1 MKKILGFIAAGCLL
15 LTSCDDKLDIKPL
28 GKTTLDNVTDIET
41 LLNQRWLVSEPS
53 DLLTVCDATYKRMTQ
68 LSTTMSNKNEIDYAL
83 INYDETINRADL
95 TPTDSKYT
103 SMYQYIN
110 YANVVISKTPGVSG
124 DESQKPRIIAEAK
137 ILRAWFH
144 FLLVNIYAR
153 QYDEAT
159 AAHLGGI
166 PYVDNTNVQEQKT
179 KLTISEVYN
188 HILQDCSDEVI
199 SCLTQHNVS
208 DPCRFGADFGYG
220 VRARVLFQMKRYEEA
235 LKYANLAMKINSEI
249 EDRSS
254 VASSGV
260 WELWESSPNNY
271 LHIASDN
278 SNIGEFG
285 MIIVP
290 PSTFAKYEDGDYV
303 KDFVAP
309 PYNWMSEYGTMYGY
323 EGCMFS
329 YIWDVHFNSWGLR
342 TEQMCYIAA
351 ESMIRNGQYRDGLA
365 MIDRVRIN
373 RIHPDYYTPLADNA
387 DSAMTEGEAMRMLRD
402 AKLIEMIPS
411 FEPFFDAKRWNS
423 EQEYAADY
431 TRDLGPDYGKRTITP
446 DSPLWVFP
454 FPANATN
461 YNSSLTQNY

>member
-1 MKKILGFIAAGCLL
+1 MKKILGLLAAAGMM
-15 LTSCDDKLDIKPL
+15 LTACDDKLDILPL
-28 GKTTLDNVTDIET
+28 GKTTLDNVNDIET
-41 LLNQRWLVSEPS
+41 LLNQRWLINEPS

-68 LSTTMSNKNEIDYAL
+68 VSTTMSNKNEVAYAL
-83 INYDETINRADL
+83 LNYDESLNRADL
-95 TPTDSKYT
+95 TPTYGKYAT
-103 SMYQYIN
+103 MYSYIN
-110 YANVVISKTPGVSG
+110 YANVVISKTPDARG
-124 DESQKPRIIAEAK
+124 DESQKPRLIAEAR

-144 FLLVNIYAR
+144 FLLVNIHAR

-159 AAHLGGI
+159 AGELGGI
-166 PYVDNTNVQEQKT
+166 AYVKNTNVQEQKT
-179 KLTISEVYN
+179 KLTIKEVYDK
-188 HILQDCSDEVI
+188 ILDDCSDEVI
-199 SCLTQHNVS
+199 AQLIQHNVD

-220 VRARVLFQMKRYEEA
+220 VRARVLFQMKRYDEA
-235 LKYANLAMKINSEI
+235 LKYANLAMKINSVI
-249 EDRSS
+249 EDRSGI
-254 VASSGV
+254 ASSGI

-271 LHIASDN
+271 LHIAADN

-285 MIIVP
+285 FIVVP

-303 KDFVAP
+303 KDFVVG
-309 PYNWMSEYGTMYGY
+309 PYNWNADYGTMYGY

-351 ESMIRNGQYRDGLA
+351 ESLIRQGKYREGLE
-365 MIDRVRIN
+365 MVDKVRVN
-373 RIHPDYYTPLADNA
+373 RIEPSFYTPFADKA
-387 DSAMTEGEAMRMLRD
+387 DGTMTEADAMTLLRD

-423 EQEYAADY
+423 EAAYSASY
-431 TRDLGPDYGKRTITP
+431 TRDLGPYGTRTITP